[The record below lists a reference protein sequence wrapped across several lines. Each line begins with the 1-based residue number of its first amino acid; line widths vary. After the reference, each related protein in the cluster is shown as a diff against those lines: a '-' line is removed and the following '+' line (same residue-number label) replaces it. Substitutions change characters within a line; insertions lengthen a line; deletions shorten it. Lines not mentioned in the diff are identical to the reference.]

1 MAEEKSPAQKKA
13 EALAA
18 RIKSSN
24 DKVMSYQKSVD
35 EAQSALKGY
44 TFTQHLGTEPT
55 LSDLDNRLKEINA
68 VFSDKSIKQLCNKIA
83 SNQQKIVDLELK
95 QINNLI
101 TSAAGIKAKRKKVSS
116 KQKEKAGYE
125 AIISNPNST
134 QEEIDKA
141 AAGLVKLL
149 TAKPKKKS

>member
-1 MAEEKSPAQKKA
+1 MADEKTPAQKKA

-55 LSDLDNRLKEINA
+55 LSDLDNRLKEIKA
-68 VFSDKSIKQLCNKIA
+68 VYAGKSIKQLCNTIA
-83 SNQQKIVDLELK
+83 SNQQKVIDIELK

-101 TSAAGIKAKRKKVSS
+101 TSAAGIKNKRKKVSD
-116 KQKEKAGYE
+116 KQKKEAEYKA
-125 AIISNPNST
+125 ILSDVKST
-134 QEEIDKA
+134 QEEKDKA
-141 AAGLVKLL
+141 GAALVALY
-149 TAKPKKKS
+149 TS

>member
-1 MAEEKSPAQKKA
+1 MADEKTPAQKKA

-24 DKVMSYQKSVD
+24 EKALSYQKSVD

-68 VFSDKSIKQLCNKIA
+68 VFSVKSIKQLCNTIA

-116 KQKEKAGYE
+116 KQKKEAELK
-125 AIISNPNST
+125 AIISNADSSP
-134 QEEIDKA
+134 EDRAKA
-141 AAGLVKLL
+141 ISDLGILL
-149 TAKPKKKS
+149 TPTPKKKS

>member
-1 MAEEKSPAQKKA
+1 MAEEKTPAQKKA

-24 DKVMSYQKSVD
+24 EKALSYQKSVD

-44 TFTQHLGTEPT
+44 KFTQHLGTEPT
-55 LSDLDNRLKEINA
+55 LSDLDSRLKEINS
-68 VFSDKSIKQLCNKIA
+68 VFSVKSIKQLCNTIA

-116 KQKEKAGYE
+116 KQKKEAELK
-125 AIISNPNST
+125 AIISNADSSP
-134 QEEIDKA
+134 EDRAKA
-141 AAGLVKLL
+141 ISDLGILL
-149 TAKPKKKS
+149 TPTPKKKS